1 LLDAASAHFPC
12 TAAPRKLTICRT
24 PRRRQGR
31 ARFARRLRRALTAPA
46 ARGQVQ

>member
-12 TAAPRKLTICRT
+12 TADPRKLCRT

-46 ARGQVQ
+46 ARGQAL